1 MRVKNKLYLKTA
13 VLTLIYMFLLLNS
26 WTEAAQILTSNRYQC
41 DYYKVKVIRAN
52 LAPALAINQLH
63 IKELLQPLGLPEK
76 ELQIK
81 MVEKQP
87 KDFLRADEDIKVLV
101 LDLDDTLY
109 TNELFQQAILQKWH
123 DFMIFKIQKKLEISQ
138 DQASALLEKEK
149 QKIAAEFKNTHLR
162 IPTFTEIAER
172 IGFDHEFNVKDWERF
187 KNKHIDPQEYLSEDP
202 ILINAL
208 KQLARR
214 YTVVLL
220 TNNTRQQTIRILYAL
235 GVRDYRTYFKFLKT
249 NARKPSPYIFQYVA
263 RKFSVKPQQC
273 VSIGDSYE
281 KDIKPAL
288 SMGMQSIHVSSHKD
302 FIEIAAAFLLKKTD
316 KENTDYLNR
325 NLFPAPERDFDFS
338 FAQLLLESSI

>member
-123 DFMIFKIQKKLEISQ
+123 DFMIFKIQK
-138 DQASALLEKEK
+138 
-149 QKIAAEFKNTHLR
+149 N
-162 IPTFTEIAER
+162 
-172 IGFDHEFNVKDWERF
+172 
-187 KNKHIDPQEYLSEDP
+187 
-202 ILINAL
+202 
-208 KQLARR
+208 
-214 YTVVLL
+214 
-220 TNNTRQQTIRILYAL
+220 
-235 GVRDYRTYFKFLKT
+235 
-249 NARKPSPYIFQYVA
+249 
-263 RKFSVKPQQC
+263 
-273 VSIGDSYE
+273 
-281 KDIKPAL
+281 
-288 SMGMQSIHVSSHKD
+288 
-302 FIEIAAAFLLKKTD
+302 
-316 KENTDYLNR
+316 
-325 NLFPAPERDFDFS
+325 
-338 FAQLLLESSI
+338 